1 MSKDDRMMPI
11 ESVFENEE
19 VVITEKL
26 DGKNNS
32 MYTDYMRARF
42 IMMDSHPSRHW
53 IKNFWAQIS
62 YNIPIELK

>member
-32 MYTDYMRARF
+32 MYTDYMRARS

-62 YNIPIELK
+62 YNIPIN